1 MKVQLQSVHFDADR
15 KLVDFIQNKLDKLEK
30 FFDRI
35 IDAEVILKLEK
46 SGDRE
51 NKIVEVKLNIPGN
64 QLFAKET
71 DKSFEAAADSAVE
84 AVRRQ
89 LKKHKEKMYS

>member
-35 IDAEVILKLEK
+35 IDAEVILKLEN

-51 NKIVEVKLNIPGN
+51 NKIVEIKLNIPGN
-64 QLFAKET
+64 QLFAKEN

-89 LKKHKEKMYS
+89 LKKHKEKSYS

>member
-35 IDAEVILKLEK
+35 VDAEVILKLEK

-64 QLFAKET
+64 QLFAKEN

>member
-51 NKIVEVKLNIPGN
+51 NKIVEIKLNIPGN
-64 QLFAKET
+64 QLFAKEN
-71 DKSFEAAADSAVE
+71 DKSFEAATDSAVE

-89 LKKHKEKMYS
+89 LKKYKEKMYS